1 MAETAKY
8 PASSALNQ
16 VKKDLKKDKLKVPEL
31 DEKTKKHLDQM
42 ALLELRAELD
52 PYLIDNPLA
61 RLGFDIIERGEEVDG
76 RKGGEIL
83 SYIVGDYDT
92 APPYTIFG
100 QMVPSTKLGPNQEH
114 EFLASEQLREQGITS
129 LLPRSEG
136 STVYFQQGIARTKDG
151 ELAFPNKERYTE
163 PRQGLSTLMHELA
176 HLGAR
181 VLENRGYKFDTLP
194 EEETM
199 DAMEARSAIKRG
211 VPLAIKDDLK
221 IAEEYPYSM
230 PTALR
235 EVDEATMPILK
246 ERGVPPQA
254 LQGTFKY
261 EPVEP
266 GIMEKL
272 LGIFK

>member
-1 MAETAKY
+1 MDEKVAKY
-8 PASSALNQ
+8 FLI
-16 VKKDLKKDKLKVPEL
+16 
-31 DEKTKKHLDQM
+31 
-42 ALLELRAELD
+42 LL
-52 PYLIDNPLA
+52 
-61 RLGFDIIERGEEVDG
+61 G
-76 RKGGEIL
+76 
-83 SYIVGDYDT
+83 T

-181 VLENRGYKFDTLP
+181 VLENRGYKFNTLP

-199 DAMEARSAIKRG
+199 DAMEVRSAIKRG
-211 VPLAIKDDLK
+211 VPLAVKEDLK
-221 IAEEYPYSM
+221 IAEKYPHSM

-235 EVDEATMPILK
+235 EADEATMPVLK

-254 LQGTFKY
+254 LQGSFKY
-261 EPVEP
+261 EPAEP

-272 LGIFK
+272 LGMFE